1 MSYETTTVD
10 TEYGEK
16 LAITG
21 VDKSVIKGTE
31 WGVVHYEPCY
41 PGDYDGLDDF
51 AWAVEISEESLK
63 QVRRATGSQQDEF
76 YLNSASD
83 DSGPEVTLR
92 RDPAENVFHIDGG
105 RAIGVLDNFFSYENP
120 DAEFDPSIPEVEHVV
135 DRRQGTAPLGLVDRA
150 AAILEAEGFD
160 VTLAGPESGVKG
172 DAIDVSWHFEE
183 ELRDYQNE
191 AAHKIAEEQTGVIEL
206 PTGTG
211 KTVTALHAIRQ
222 VGRKTMVFVHT
233 RELLYQWADE
243 IRDLLGVEPGIIGDG
258 EWREG
263 DQVTVAIMQSLVS
276 KGTSGADGD
285 APLSP
290 AEYGMAIYDEAHRT
304 SVADTM
310 HRVGQLFPSAFRLGL
325 SATPWRRNEPEEIWI
340 NGAIGPVIYSRGAEY
355 MIRQGYLARPRFET
369 IEHDGPTRNGRAE
382 EYHDAYKRCIEHS
395 DARND
400 AIAKKA
406 VGLSQVGRRTI
417 VNVNRIDQAHFIVE
431 KIAGRD
437 SDVTAEVV
445 TSDTV
450 DRDEKL
456 AAFGNGEIDVVVST
470 LLKEGV
476 DIPDVNAIILA
487 HGGKSAVEVI
497 QTIGRALRPT
507 NGDDAL
513 IVDVRDEGMSF
524 GDAYTERRAVM
535 NDYYGGFGPDGDAE
549 IEQSDLAADGGAE
562 VGDDSDEQDSTDDEE
577 RAEKALHHF
586 VSDED
591 AKGFAANLLR
601 KAAEGKPLT
610 DDERDAAALLADE
623 LDSE

>member
-1 MSYETTTVD
+1 MYDTTTVD

-16 LAITG
+16 LAIIG
-21 VDKSVIKGTE
+21 ADKSVIKGTE

-41 PGDYDGLDDF
+41 PGDYDQLDEF

-63 QVRRATGSQQDEF
+63 QVRQATGSQQDEF
-76 YLNSASD
+76 YVNDGASAR
-83 DSGPEVTLR
+83 GPSVTLR
-92 RDPAENVFHIDGG
+92 RDPAENVFHISDAG
-105 RAIGVLDNFFSYENP
+105 ATSVLDNFFSYENP
-120 DAEFDPSIPEVEHVV
+120 DAEFDPAIPEIEHVV
-135 DRRQGTAPLGLVDRA
+135 DRRAATAPLGLVDRA
-150 AAILEAEGFD
+150 AAILDAEGFD
-160 VTLAGPESGVKG
+160 VTLAGPDSGIEG
-172 DAIDVSWHFEE
+172 EEIDVSWHFDHD
-183 ELRDYQNE
+183 LRDYQNE

-222 VGRKTMVFVHT
+222 INRKTVVFVHT

-258 EWREG
+258 EWSEG
-263 DQVTVAIMQSLVS
+263 DEVTVAIMQSLVS
-276 KGTSGADGD
+276 KGVSGD
-285 APLSP
+285 ADDEALVP

-310 HRVGQLFPSAFRLGL
+310 HRVGQMFPSAFRLGL

-355 MIRQGYLARPRFET
+355 MIENGYLARPRFET

-382 EYHDAYKRCIEHS
+382 EYHDAYKRCIEES
-395 DARND
+395 GARNS
-400 AIAKKA
+400 AIAEKA
-406 VGLSQVGRRTI
+406 VELTNDGRQTI
-417 VNVNRIDQAHFIVE
+417 VNVNRIAQAHHIVDFIGQV
-431 KIAGRD
+431 D
-437 SDVTAEVV
+437 SGVRAEVV
-445 TSDTV
+445 TSNTT

-456 AAFGNGEIDVVVST
+456 AAFADGEIDVVVST

-497 QTIGRALRPT
+497 QTIGRALRPS
-507 NGDDAL
+507 NGGDAL

-524 GDAYTERRAVM
+524 GDAYTERRGVM
-535 NDYYGGFGPDGDAE
+535 NDYYGGFGPDGDRE
-549 IEQSDLAADGGAE
+549 LATDGGNA
-562 VGDDSDEQDSTDDEE
+562 GGALDDFDSDDTD
-577 RAEKALHHF
+577 A
-586 VSDED
+586 
-591 AKGFAANLLR
+591 FAAHLLR

-610 DDERDAAALLADE
+610 DDERDAADLLADK
-623 LDSE
+623 LDSDE

>member
-1 MSYETTTVD
+1 MSYETTMVD

-16 LAITG
+16 LAISG

-41 PGDYDGLDDF
+41 PGDYDGLDEF

-76 YLNSASD
+76 YLDGGAD
-83 DSGPEVTLR
+83 ESGPEVTLR

-105 RAIGVLDNFFSYENP
+105 RAIGVLDNFFAYENP

-135 DRRQGTAPLGLVDRA
+135 DRRTATAPLGLVDRA

-160 VTLAGPESGVKG
+160 VTLAGPDSGIKG
-172 DAIDVSWHFEE
+172 DAIDVSWHFDH

-211 KTVTALHAIRQ
+211 KTVTALHAVRQ
-222 VGRKTMVFVHT
+222 IGRKTMVFVHT

-263 DQVTVAIMQSLVS
+263 DEITVAIMQSLVS
-276 KGTSGADGD
+276 KGTSGDADD
-285 APLSP
+285 EALTP

-310 HRVGQLFPSAFRLGL
+310 HRIGQLFPSAFRLGL

-355 MIRQGYLARPRFET
+355 MIRQGFLARPRFET

-382 EYHDAYKRCIEHS
+382 EYHDAYKRCIELS
-395 DARND
+395 DARNA
-400 AIAKKA
+400 AIAAKA
-406 VGLSQVGRRTI
+406 DELSADGRRTI
-417 VNVNRIDQAHFIVE
+417 VNVNRIEQAHL
-431 KIAGRD
+431 IAEATGD
-437 SDVTAEVV
+437 DVTAEVV
-445 TSDTV
+445 TSDTT

-456 AAFGNGEIDVVVST
+456 AAFADGEIDVVVST

-497 QTIGRALRPT
+497 QTIGRALRPS

-549 IEQSDLAADGGAE
+549 IEQSDLAADGGCA
-562 VGDDSDEQDSTDDEE
+562 DSEADSTESPLAEFESDDT
-577 RAEKALHHF
+577 
-586 VSDED
+586 D
-591 AKGFAANLLR
+591 AFAARLLR